1 MMTGGLNKAGK
12 PGGLNL
18 NAFDEEDVDQSAA
31 AEDEIRHAQQKQGV
45 HESFLMATGSA
56 DHHVYIYDVGDAVAR
71 NWCVRHA
78 ALCGVMRCSTM
89 PCHCVN
95 LGARPACI

>member
-31 AEDEIRHAQQKQGV
+31 AED
-45 HESFLMATGSA
+45 
-56 DHHVYIYDVGDAVAR
+56 
-71 NWCVRHA
+71 
-78 ALCGVMRCSTM
+78 
-89 PCHCVN
+89 
-95 LGARPACI
+95 